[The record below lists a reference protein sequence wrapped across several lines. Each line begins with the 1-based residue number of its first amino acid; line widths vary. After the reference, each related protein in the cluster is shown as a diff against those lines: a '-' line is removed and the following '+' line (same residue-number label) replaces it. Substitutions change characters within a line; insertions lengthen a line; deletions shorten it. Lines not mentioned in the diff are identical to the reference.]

1 MAEMRIAPLII
12 LLGLLFPILVTG
24 QQDSSSVHT
33 EEAYAT
39 IYFYRKAEFYNGRFE
54 CWVDE
59 TRLVSNFKA
68 ASYFWLN
75 LPAGNY
81 EIRTN
86 GRPTWLIYEKKY
98 QLKVEAGQVYYVEGV
113 IEYDFLGT
121 ALFLQERNKQ
131 DFIAN
136 KSKLN
141 FDARAI
147 RLLE

>member
-1 MAEMRIAPLII
+1 MRFV
-12 LLGLLFPILVTG
+12 LLVISLGSLFPVLLNG
-24 QQDSSSVHT
+24 QEDTSGVDKEGT
-33 EEAYAT
+33 YAT

-54 CWVDE
+54 CWVDK
-59 TRLVSNFKA
+59 TRLLSNFRA

-98 QLKVEAGQVYYVEGV
+98 QLKVEAGQVYYIEGV

-121 ALFLQERNKQ
+121 ALFLQEREQ
-131 DFIAN
+131 EDFDRL
-136 KSKLN
+136 KSKLK
-141 FDARAI
+141 FDVRAI

>member
-1 MAEMRIAPLII
+1 MRIAPLII
-12 LLGLLFPILVTG
+12 LLGLLSPILVTG

-33 EEAYAT
+33 EESYAT

-59 TRLVSNFKA
+59 TRLLSNFRA

-98 QLKVEAGQVYYVEGV
+98 QLKVEAGQVYYIEGV

-121 ALFLQERNKQ
+121 ALFLQERKQ
-131 DFIAN
+131 AN
-136 KSKLN
+136 FDELKSKLK
-141 FDARAI
+141 FDTRAI